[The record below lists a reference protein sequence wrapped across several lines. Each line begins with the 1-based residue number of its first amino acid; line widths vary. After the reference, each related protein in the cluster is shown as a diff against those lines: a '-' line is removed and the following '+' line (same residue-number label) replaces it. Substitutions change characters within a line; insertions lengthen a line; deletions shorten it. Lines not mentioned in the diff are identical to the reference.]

1 METSSAPRASH
12 DNALEAAQS
21 QPSTPQ
27 GLAVFLTPEYDP
39 SLPLPANPFSHLS
52 TTERLGFLS
61 PVEYLAQAVASETA
75 NASSLFPLRDHTPA
89 FIAAY
94 TPLDDGEN
102 LFQDLDPVAD
112 KARLFNI
119 VSGFVARDGRE
130 ARTPDVVNQEME
142 KETILVTKKV
152 VGKWKG
158 PRGKRG
164 RAKHKGKKSNP
175 SVFAELDDPSKIE
188 KAAGRVV
195 GGDGREKDHGAFD
208 DTQVFLL
215 TEVQEEENDG
225 DEAAAEK
232 RMSVKNKVS
241 FPQRIVVRRRF
252 TDESTALRSRGQGVP
267 ACLLK

>member
-12 DNALEAAQS
+12 DNALEAAQR
-21 QPSTPQ
+21 QLSTPQ
-27 GLAVFLTPEYDP
+27 GLAVSLTPEYDP
-39 SLPLPANPFSHLS
+39 SLPPPANPFSSLS
-52 TTERLGFLS
+52 TIERLGFLS
-61 PVEYLAQAVASETA
+61 PAEYLAQAVTSETA
-75 NASSLFPLRDHTPA
+75 NASTLLPLRDLTPA

-94 TPLDDGEN
+94 RPLDVGEN

-142 KETILVTKKV
+142 RETVTKGM
-152 VGKWKG
+152 GKWKG

-164 RAKHKGKKSNP
+164 GVKHKRKKPNP
-175 SVFAELDDPSKIE
+175 SVFAELDGPPKIG

-195 GGDGREKDHGAFD
+195 AGDGGEKDHGAFD
-208 DTQVFLL
+208 DTQEFLL

-232 RMSVKNKVS
+232 KVSVKNKVS
-241 FPQRIVVRRRF
+241 FPQRFVVRRKF
-252 TDESTALRSRGQGVP
+252 TDEYTAFRSRGQGIP
-267 ACLLK
+267 AWLLK

>member
-27 GLAVFLTPEYDP
+27 DLAVSLTPEYDP
-39 SLPLPANPFSHLS
+39 SLPPPDNPFSHLS
-52 TTERLGFLS
+52 TPERLGFLS
-61 PVEYLAQAVASETA
+61 PVEYLAQAITSETA
-75 NASSLFPLRDHTPA
+75 NASTLLPLRDHTPA

-158 PRGKRG
+158 PKGKRG
-164 RAKHKGKKSNP
+164 GVKHKK
-175 SVFAELDDPSKIE
+175 KIE
-188 KAAGRVV
+188 SAAMGGVVGRVV
-195 GGDGREKDHGAFD
+195 GGDRGAASASPEMKKEQDHGAFD
-208 DTQVFLL
+208 GTEFFLME
-215 TEVQEEENDG
+215 EVQEEENDG

-232 RMSVKNKVS
+232 KMSVKNKVS
-241 FPQRIVVRRRF
+241 FPRRFVVRRRS
-252 TDESTALRSRGQGVP
+252 TDEYTALRPRSRGVP
-267 ACLLK
+267 AWLLK